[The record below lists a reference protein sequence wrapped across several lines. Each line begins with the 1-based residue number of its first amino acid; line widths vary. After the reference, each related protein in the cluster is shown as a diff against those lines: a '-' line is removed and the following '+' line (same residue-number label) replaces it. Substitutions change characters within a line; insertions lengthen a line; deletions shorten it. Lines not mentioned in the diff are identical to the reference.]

1 MRTSKT
7 FYTSF
12 QCICAPLLDTEGL
25 VSAGVADATPA
36 TARPSRR
43 LLLRTSPSRPAVYAL
58 SLQAH
63 SRVNHDTVCII
74 TQALFLGFLVYFI
87 LTA

>member
-36 TARPSRR
+36 TASPFHR
-43 LLLRTSPSRPAVYAL
+43 LSLRTSPSRPALRMQEKLWSVKSHVL
-58 SLQAH
+58 
-63 SRVNHDTVCII
+63 
-74 TQALFLGFLVYFI
+74 LGLKACKTH
-87 LTA
+87 L